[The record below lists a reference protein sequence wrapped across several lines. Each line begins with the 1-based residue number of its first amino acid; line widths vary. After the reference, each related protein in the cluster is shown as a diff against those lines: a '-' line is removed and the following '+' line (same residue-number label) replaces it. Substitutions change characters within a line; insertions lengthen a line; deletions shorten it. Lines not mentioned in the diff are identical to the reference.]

1 MTYLTWG
8 NEVLVEYRRPQ
19 PWLVDLLKGD
29 PVRPNISIEDRFAFN
44 NAVFIYWVDEK
55 PAAICC
61 ASLMD
66 YIPIDEGEL
75 FEEGNEHYDHACLY
89 TIWSLQRGGARKLV
103 QALLPHLRMKY
114 AVARIVTLSPNTEMA
129 KRFHLSNGAVIY
141 RNNYEEETVNYE
153 YEFCDINVAMS
164 RCD

>member
-1 MTYLTWG
+1 
-8 NEVLVEYRRPQ
+8 
-19 PWLVDLLKGD
+19 
-29 PVRPNISIEDRFAFN
+29 
-44 NAVFIYWVDEK
+44 
-55 PAAICC
+55 
-61 ASLMD
+61 MD